1 MTSARPMGML
11 NHPQLGPVQ
20 YSIKEVSEVPD
31 EQVAQTIDLMREYAW
46 EDASSPIILQEVSTC
61 AVGDPLEDT
70 WAYLSRREGRRSMTF
85 VRDEATGEPCW
96 NVPQFSEIAG
106 RWNPIV
112 ETLMRPC
119 DQAVASQAQGDCDD
133 FSMYGAA
140 HLLARGVPVSYCTV
154 AADPSDPTL
163 YSHVYLVAYPR
174 TGIYRGRRVPVDLSH
189 GPYLGWET
197 ENRFGKRT
205 EWPVDGCNPLLRL
218 VGVGLLAAGAW
229 GLYKV
234 VTKRGGAN

>member
-1 MTSARPMGML
+1 MPAPSSGVM
-11 NHPQLGPVQ
+11 NHPALGPVR
-20 YSIKEVSEVPD
+20 YSIKEVSDVPD

-46 EDASSPIILQEVSTC
+46 EDSQSPTIRQDVAQC
-61 AVGDPLEDT
+61 AAGDPLDDT
-70 WAYLSRREGRRSMTF
+70 WSYLSRREGRRSMQF
-85 VRDEATGEPCW
+85 VRDEQTGAP
-96 NVPQFSEIAG
+96 FADIG

-119 DQAVASQAQGDCDD
+119 DQATCPAPQGDCDD

-154 AADPSDPTL
+154 AADGADPTI

-174 TGIYRGRRVPVDLSH
+174 SGKYAGRRVPVDLSH
-189 GPYLGWET
+189 GPYVGWET

-205 EWPVDGCNPLLRL
+205 EWPVDGCSPVLRML
-218 VGVGLLAAGAW
+218 GVGMLAAGLW
-229 GLYKV
+229 GIYTAV
-234 VTKRGGAN
+234 RQGALS